1 MFAFGWYL
9 LKKKSKDGIAF
20 LSICGIYLI
29 FRLIGHQFRAPA
41 LEYSVPEWFYPMF
54 YGVGI
59 VVILLALLRKS
70 YRRRLAFGD

>member
-1 MFAFGWYL
+1 
-9 LKKKSKDGIAF
+9 
-20 LSICGIYLI
+20 
-29 FRLIGHQFRAPA
+29 LIGHQFRAPA